1 MYAFFEKHVRLL
13 QETRT
18 CFFMPFIYLQ
28 SLTYRFLPDPIR
40 HEAPEGKP
48 SGALFCNCFRSSQ
61 RSGRK
66 NFIFF
71 STNGMPPVPLHRVLR
86 SAFCVASSNYLIIK
100 LFLFYH
106 CLHSFF
112 AFYANDYDTGRY
124 VDRFI
129 VGSNHCVDNILA

>member
-1 MYAFFEKHVRLL
+1 MYVFFKKHVHVFLCLL
-13 QETRT
+13 
-18 CFFMPFIYLQ
+18 PIYNPLHIGF
-28 SLTYRFLPDPIR
+28 SLILYDM
-40 HEAPEGKP
+40 KP
-48 SGALFCNCFRSSQ
+48 RKENLSGALFCNCFRSSQ

-71 STNGMPPVPLHRVLR
+71 STNRMPPLPLHRILR
-86 SAFCVASSNYLIIK
+86 NVFCVASSNYLIIK
-100 LFLFYH
+100 LFLFYN

-124 VDRFI
+124 VDCFV